1 MDQFWAI
8 ILVNCD
14 WSWRCKNAAP
24 KFGDTCWCVA
34 ESGGVGREGDAHKY
48 YALFSINY
56 DVLYKI
62 LNPNSLYMKKQKTN
76 LPLNKHF
83 VKFEHFLI

>member
-1 MDQFWAI
+1 MQLQNLEIHVDVLQNREGW
-8 ILVNCD
+8 
-14 WSWRCKNAAP
+14 
-24 KFGDTCWCVA
+24 
-34 ESGGVGREGDAHKY
+34 GREGDAHKY

-76 LPLNKHF
+76 LDMGKLGQLN
-83 VKFEHFLI
+83 